1 MAGIKLKLGRPEVA
15 ARIDALHAREP
26 DGWRKTRLL
35 AVKLAARGEWT
46 SAQIAEVCG
55 IARGH
60 LFVWLKIVR
69 ERGLDAL
76 LERRKPGPKEGVC
89 RGVKPKVIAA
99 LQAKLAANEFTT
111 AEQARRWLKKHHQV
125 ERPYL
130 SVWRW
135 LKKFG
140 GVLRVP
146 RPSHS
151 KKKPGAEQE
160 FKEAL
165 GEKLEAL
172 GLEAGSR
179 VKVWMMDEARFGL
192 HTELRRVWTRRG
204 QRPGSPAHRPPL
216 FPSSSSVVARQIKYE
231 WDYLYGALGVI
242 GGEAHFA
249 HVPGVSLDWDEGYLR
264 DLAASDPQAVH
275 VLIRDQAGFH
285 LREGDPRL
293 PARVRII
300 DLPPYSP
307 ELNPCEQ
314 LWDIVKDEIANR
326 IYATVTTLRAG
337 MSATLRRFWDDPGA
351 VLRLIGRD
359 WLQVQLNASPK
370 RQVSS

>member
-1 MAGIKLKLGRPEVA
+1 MWIWDEGGMAGIKLKLGMPEVA
-15 ARIDALHAREP
+15 ARIDEMHAREP

-35 AVKLAARGEWT
+35 AVKLAARGEST
-46 SAQIAEVCG
+46 SAQVADLCG

-60 LFVWLKIVR
+60 VFVWLRIVR

-76 LERRKPGPKEGVC
+76 LERGRPGPKEGVC
-89 RGVKPKVIAA
+89 RGVKPKVIES
-99 LQAKLAANEFTT
+99 LRSKLEANEFTT
-111 AEQARRWLKKHHQV
+111 AEQARRWLKKEHKV
-125 ERPYL
+125 DRPYL

-151 KKKPGAEQE
+151 KKKPGAEEE

-165 GEKLEAL
+165 CEKLEAL

-204 QRPGSPAHRPPL
+204 QRP
-216 FPSSSSVVARQIKYE
+216 VVARQIKYE
-231 WDYLYGALGVI
+231 WDYLYGALSVI

-249 HVPGVSLDWDEGYLR
+249 HVPGVSLDWDEGYLS
-264 DLAASDPQAVH
+264 DLAASDPEAIH

-285 LREGDPRL
+285 LRDGDARL

-300 DLPPYSP
+300 DLPPYTP

-314 LWDIVKDEIANR
+314 LWDIIKDDIANR
-326 IYATVTTLRAG
+326 IYATVDRLRAG
-337 MSATLRRFWDDPGA
+337 MKAPLSRFWDDPGA
-351 VLRLIGRD
+351 VLSLIGRQ

-370 RQVSS
+370 QRMSC

>member
-1 MAGIKLKLGRPEVA
+1 MAGVKLKLGMPEVA
-15 ARIDALHAREP
+15 ARIDEMHAREP

-35 AVKLAARGEWT
+35 AVKLAARGEST
-46 SAQIAEVCG
+46 SAQIADLCG

-60 LFVWLKIVR
+60 VFVWLKIVR

-76 LERRKPGPKEGVC
+76 LERGKPGPKEGVC

-99 LQAKLAANEFTT
+99 LQAKLEGNEFAT
-111 AEQARRWLKKHHQV
+111 AEQARRWLKKHHKV
-125 ERPYL
+125 ERPYI

-135 LKKFG
+135 LKKFA

-165 GEKLEAL
+165 GAKLEAL

-192 HTELRRVWTRRG
+192 HTQLRRVWTRRG
-204 QRPGSPAHRPPL
+204 QRP
-216 FPSSSSVVARQIKYE
+216 VVARQIKYE
-231 WDYLYGALGVI
+231 WDYLYGALAVT

-264 DLAASDPQAVH
+264 DLAASDAEAVH
-275 VLIRDQAGFH
+275 VIIRDQAGFH
-285 LREGDPRL
+285 LRDGHARL

-300 DLPPYSP
+300 DLPPYTP

-314 LWDIVKDEIANR
+314 LWDIVKDDIANR
-326 IYATVTTLRAG
+326 IYATVTALRAA
-337 MSATLRRFWDDPGA
+337 MKATLRRFWDDPGT

-359 WLQVQLNASPK
+359 WLEVQLNASPK
-370 RQVSS
+370 IQVSC

>member
-1 MAGIKLKLGRPEVA
+1 MAGIKLKLGMPEVA
-15 ARIDALHAREP
+15 ARIDEMHAREP
-26 DGWRKTRLL
+26 DGWRKRRLL
-35 AVKLAARGEWT
+35 AVKLAAHGEST
-46 SAQIAEVCG
+46 SEQIADVCG

-69 ERGLDAL
+69 QRGLEAL
-76 LERRKPGPKEGVC
+76 LERGRPGPKEGVY
-89 RGVKPKVIAA
+89 RGVKPKVIEA
-99 LQAKLAANEFTT
+99 LRAKLEANEFAT
-111 AEQARRWLKKHHQV
+111 AEQARRWLKKEHKV

-135 LKKFG
+135 LKKMG

-151 KKKPGAEQE
+151 RKKPGAEQE

-165 GEKLEAL
+165 CEKLEGL

-204 QRPGSPAHRPPL
+204 VRP
-216 FPSSSSVVARQIKYE
+216 VVSRQIKYE
-231 WDYLYGALGVI
+231 WDYLYGALSVI

-264 DLAASDPQAVH
+264 NLAATDAKAIH

-285 LREGDPRL
+285 LRDGDARL
-293 PARVRII
+293 PERVRII
-300 DLPPYSP
+300 DLPAYAP

-314 LWDIVKDEIANR
+314 LWDIIKDDIANR
-326 IYATVTTLRAG
+326 IHPTVAKLRAA
-337 MSATLRRFWDDPGA
+337 MKATLRRFWDDPKA
-351 VLRLIGRD
+351 VLSLIGRE
-359 WLQVQLNASPK
+359 WLQVQLNASQK
-370 RQVSS
+370 MHVSC